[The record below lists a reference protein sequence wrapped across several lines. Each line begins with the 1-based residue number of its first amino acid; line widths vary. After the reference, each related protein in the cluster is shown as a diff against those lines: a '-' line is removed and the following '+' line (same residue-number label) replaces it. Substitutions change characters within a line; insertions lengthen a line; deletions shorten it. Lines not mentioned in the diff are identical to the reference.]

1 MDKKKKII
9 IVIVI
14 ILAVILLS
22 VGGYFIYKNLNRGDD
37 TKEDGNSDTG
47 TDTGTNV
54 DNSSG
59 SSGVSNIPA
68 NPFSNSADL
77 KKFQQYVI
85 NVKGDKAVL
94 GTGGDS
100 GYGDDGKWGRKSAL
114 AYDKYGTDYQAYLK
128 APLIPPKPTTT
139 TTPTASNAF
148 VKGEDVYSVL
158 TGDRRIFKYP
168 DSNSGMGYFRIG
180 TTANNCKDTRTG
192 NNGINHCNFYPIGKF
207 IEYSTGGFSKIA
219 LTTKYFEEGFF
230 GGSWGRKED
239 GKDVYIYT
247 SMIKKK

>member
-14 ILAVILLS
+14 ILAIILLS
-22 VGGYFIYKNLNRGDD
+22 VGGYFIYKNLNSGDD
-37 TKEDGNSDTG
+37 SKEDGNSDTG
-47 TDTGTNV
+47 TDTGTDV

-59 SSGVSNIPA
+59 SSGVSNIPT

-114 AYDKYGTDYQAYLK
+114 AYDKYGADYQAYLK
-128 APLIPPKPTTT
+128 APLPLKVGDKVVIKNNTKGYTTVTRATPFTKGGVGSGWLSKGTIAGSIVEIST
-139 TTPTASNAF
+139 TWDTA
-148 VKGEDVYSVL
+148 
-158 TGDRRIFKYP
+158 RILSQQYP
-168 DSNSGMGYFRIG
+168 MVSDQ
-180 TTANNCKDTRTG
+180 
-192 NNGINHCNFYPIGKF
+192 
-207 IEYSTGGFSKIA
+207 
-219 LTTKYFEEGFF
+219 
-230 GGSWGRKED
+230 D
-239 GKDVYIYT
+239 GKVFYYYVKLSDL
-247 SMIKKK
+247 IKL

>member
-100 GYGDDGKWGRKSAL
+100 GYGDDGKWGRKSSTAW
-114 AYDKYGTDYQAYLK
+114 DKYKDEFYKWARTSGSSSNC
-128 APLIPPKPTTT
+128 PTGQVRNSVTGVCEAKT
-139 TTPTASNAF
+139 VTASGFKSGDTLYQRSGKLFLYEYPSQKSSIGYIADTAQAIGTF
-148 VKGEDVYSVL
+148 VANSTEGFIKIKLDKIGYTETGIIYDSYRPVSSPAKEVYVYSNLV
-158 TGDRRIFKYP
+158 
-168 DSNSGMGYFRIG
+168 
-180 TTANNCKDTRTG
+180 
-192 NNGINHCNFYPIGKF
+192 
-207 IEYSTGGFSKIA
+207 
-219 LTTKYFEEGFF
+219 
-230 GGSWGRKED
+230 
-239 GKDVYIYT
+239 
-247 SMIKKK
+247 KK

>member
-14 ILAVILLS
+14 ILAIILLS
-22 VGGYFIYKNLNRGDD
+22 VGGYFIYKNLNSGDD
-37 TKEDGNSDTG
+37 SKEDGNSDTG
-47 TDTGTNV
+47 TDTGTDV

-59 SSGVSNIPA
+59 SSGVSNIPT

-114 AYDKYGTDYQAYLK
+114 AYDKYGADYQAYLK
-128 APLIPPKPTTT
+128 APLIPPKITTT
-139 TTPTASNAF
+139 TTTNLANSSLIKEGDKVYTRSTGKLLLYEFPSTDSEIGYLNTGTYEGGCNKSGNVNICMDKPIGTALGVFPDQWIKVRVDVKHYYNKNWYSAKWTTTPQDFF
-148 VKGEDVYSVL
+148 VKSFSLV
-158 TGDRRIFKYP
+158 RR
-168 DSNSGMGYFRIG
+168 
-180 TTANNCKDTRTG
+180 
-192 NNGINHCNFYPIGKF
+192 
-207 IEYSTGGFSKIA
+207 
-219 LTTKYFEEGFF
+219 
-230 GGSWGRKED
+230 
-239 GKDVYIYT
+239 
-247 SMIKKK
+247 